1 MNQST
6 KNTSNYLGNAA
17 PQRQRIVVIDNDT
30 ELTDLIHSH
39 FTQEG
44 FIVDVY
50 PNIYELYNVDLT
62 EANLMLIDIAM
73 GNNAGLAAVEQAKQ
87 DPMLAHMGVIA
98 YADSMLENLTVTALT
113 VGADDYLLKP
123 FTMRELSA
131 RVKSVLRHRA

>member
-1 MNQST
+1 M
-6 KNTSNYLGNAA
+6 
-17 PQRQRIVVIDNDT
+17 IDNDT

-44 FIVDVY
+44 LIVDVY
-50 PNIYELYNVDLT
+50 PNIYDLYNVDLT

-98 YADSMLENLTVTALT
+98 YADSMLENLTVAALT